1 MYFSSIK
8 SSFYVR
14 QFLLTWVSRQ
24 LMCTCLDFKPVTLYM
39 TEVSPVAIC
48 LAVVNPVTT
57 YLTGATPVT
66 ICSLWVT
73 TLQRLLVCFSTFG
86 VLVLL
91 KSRFSK
97 VALCV
102 CLGCITELSVGGKLF
117 NYSVALNHVLF
128 LLALNKFY
136 FMCWWKKTFASF
148 QLYSRKK
155 STNKHRYQILLSVF
169 IGKLFKFKYYTYH
182 RNALRINLTSCVV
195 FWYEPSRVNLIM
207 VELSKRKQ
215 GILFCPCIK

>member
-1 MYFSSIK
+1 MLGCGK
-8 SSFYVR
+8 SSYYIFDWGNTSYYM
-14 QFLLTWVSRQ
+14 LT
-24 LMCTCLDFKPVTLYM
+24 LGTL
-39 TEVSPVAIC
+39 A
-48 LAVVNPVTT
+48 
-57 YLTGATPVT
+57 
-66 ICSLWVT
+66 

-97 VALCV
+97 VALCI

-128 LLALNKFY
+128 LLALN
-136 FMCWWKKTFASF
+136 KTFASF

-195 FWYEPSRVNLIM
+195 FLYVPSRINLIM
-207 VELSKRKQ
+207 AELSKRKQ